1 MNELKAGFD
10 RKRVITSTSWTPA
23 VVKTVT
29 EERIR
34 RFQALMKSDR
44 VDASMI
50 KTVSSFTYFTDAQW
64 LRPGLIIPSEG
75 DPVAFIPKH
84 EVNAFI
90 ESSCIEHVVPYGGVD
105 ELMRGISSTIRD
117 SGYRKV
123 GFDMS
128 VERDAYELFFHMFKN
143 LNPKTEIVDV
153 HSLIMQL
160 RMIKDATELENIRHA
175 ARATDKAMETAFN
188 AIRVGATELDIA
200 AEATYTM
207 MKNGSEHPHAYVNT
221 GPVPRLHAEPRCDM
235 KVGTN
240 DAVTITLAA
249 DYRNYY
255 SNETRTYIPLGA
267 PKEKLNALETLNG
280 IRSSIKEKLKP
291 EVVLSTIEEEIG
303 KALSQH
309 GYTNNY
315 VKGFTH
321 GVGLLVEEDPITTII
336 IPHRRQVLK
345 ENMVIAAIHA
355 PLAIPAIGAIKTE
368 DTFLITPNAPEQL
381 TKFV

>member
-1 MNELKAGFD
+1 MTL
-10 RKRVITSTSWTPA
+10 
-23 VVKTVT
+23 
-29 EERIR
+29 ERIR
-34 RFQALMKSDR
+34 RFQALMKSDHI
-44 VDASMI
+44 DASMI
-50 KTVSSFTYFTDAQW
+50 KTVSSFTYFTDVLW
-64 LRPGLIIPSEG
+64 LRPALIIPAEG

-84 EVNAFI
+84 EVENFI
-90 ESSCIEHVVPYGGVD
+90 ENSCIKDVVPYMGVD
-105 ELMRGISSTIRD
+105 ELMRGVSSTIRNN
-117 SGYRKV
+117 GYKFT

-128 VERDAYELFFHMFKN
+128 VERDAYELFFNMFKN

-160 RMIKDATELENIRHA
+160 RMIKDATEIESIRHA

-188 AIRVGATELDIA
+188 AIKVGASELDIA

-207 MKNGSEHPHAYVNT
+207 MKNGSEHPHVYVNT
-221 GPVPRLHAEPRCDM
+221 GPVARLHAEPRCEVT
-235 KVGTN
+235 VGDE

-255 SNETRTYIPLGA
+255 SNETRTYMPPGA
-267 PKEKLNALETLNG
+267 PKEKFNALQTLNE

-291 EVVLSTIEEEIG
+291 GVVLSTIEEEIG
-303 KALSQH
+303 KTLSAQ
-309 GYTNNY
+309 GYAENY
-315 VKGFTH
+315 VKGFAH

-355 PLAIPAIGAIKTE
+355 PLAVPGIGAMKTE
-368 DTFLITPNAPEQL
+368 DTFLITSNLPEQL
-381 TKFV
+381 TTYRNEST